1 MVSETRNTTRC
12 QACGLCACGRGVLET
27 VELPVEPFAAMSLM
41 LDAIAGRD
49 VIADQGV
56 IAVEHVFVGHVT
68 WLGRLSMISL
78 IT

>member
-1 MVSETRNTTRC
+1 
-12 QACGLCACGRGVLET
+12 
-27 VELPVEPFAAMSLM
+27 MSLM
-41 LDAIAGRD
+41 LDAIAGHD